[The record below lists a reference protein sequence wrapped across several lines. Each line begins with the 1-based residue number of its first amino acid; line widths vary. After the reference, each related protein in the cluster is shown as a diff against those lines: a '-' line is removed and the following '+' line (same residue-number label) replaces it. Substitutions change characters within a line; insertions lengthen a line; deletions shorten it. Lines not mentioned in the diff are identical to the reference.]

1 MNSHSHYELLC
12 RRKLLQRLGLFN
24 DFLDTADH
32 VERLFRQVIVFA
44 STNALEALDRFLER
58 NELAR
63 RTGKD
68 FSNVERL
75 RQETLNLTRTGNGQL
90 VFRRQFVHTQN
101 RDDVTQFLVALQR
114 HLHGTGNRVVLF
126 TDDLRVE
133 LAGGGVERIDS
144 RVDTQR
150 GDVTRQHDRGV
161 EVQEGGGRR
170 RVGQVVSRHVN
181 GLDRGDRAD
190 LCRGNTLLQTAHFFS
205 QRRLVAHGRRHTA
218 EQCGHF
224 GTSQGVPVDVIDE
237 EQDVTTVVTETLG
250 HGQAGQRDAQTVT
263 RRLVHLTEHHRDLV
277 ENVGVLHFVVEVVT
291 FTGTLAHASKHGQT
305 GVLLCD
311 VVDQF
316 HHVDRLAHAGTAEQ
330 ADLAALGERA
340 DQIDHLDAGFQQ
352 INRRRQLVELRRSGV
367 DRANFVA
374 SDRAGFVDRATE
386 HVHDAAQGAVA
397 DRHGNGCTGVVDL
410 HAAAQAVG
418 RTHGDGTDHA
428 VTQLLLNLKGQT
440 VFGHTVGFGGI
451 QLACV
456 IDLGHRVARE
466 LDVHDGADAL
476 NNGTLTHIQNPQK
489 LKPCVKQLRRRRR
502 FPTIPSDRK
511 STRLNSSHIT

>member
-63 RTGKD
+63 RTGED
-68 FSNVERL
+68 FGNVERL
-75 RQETLNLTRTGNGQL
+75 RQEALNLTGAGHGQL
-90 VFRRQFVHTQN
+90 IFRRQFVHTQN
-101 RDDVTQFLVALQR
+101 SDDVTQFLVALQV
-114 HLHGTGNRVVLF
+114 HLHGTGNGVVLF
-126 TDDLRVE
+126 TNDLRVE
-133 LAGGGVERIDS
+133 LAGGGVERIDG

-161 EVQEGGGRR
+161 QVQEGGGRG
-170 RVGQVVSRHVN
+170 RVGQVVSRDVN
-181 GLDRGDRAD
+181 GLNRGARAN
-190 LCRGNTLLQTAHFFS
+190 LGRGNTLLQTAHFFS

-263 RRLVHLTEHHRDLV
+263 RRLVHLAEHHRNLV

-291 FTGTLAHASKHGQT
+291 FTGTLAHASKHGQA
-305 GVLLCD
+305 GVLLRD

-316 HHVDRLAHAGTAEQ
+316 HHVNGLADAGATEQ
-330 ADLAALGERA
+330 ADLAALCERA
-340 DQIDHLDAGFQQ
+340 NQVDNLDAGFEQVDG
-352 INRRRQLVELRRSGV
+352 RRQFVELRSRSE
-367 DRANFVA
+367 
-374 SDRAGFVDRATE
+374 E
-386 HVHDAAQGAVA
+386 H
-397 DRHGNGCTGVVDL
+397 
-410 HAAAQAVG
+410 
-418 RTHGDGTDHA
+418 
-428 VTQLLLNLKGQT
+428 
-440 VFGHTVGFGGI
+440 
-451 QLACV
+451 
-456 IDLGHRVARE
+456 
-466 LDVHDGADAL
+466 
-476 NNGTLTHIQNPQK
+476 
-489 LKPCVKQLRRRRR
+489 
-502 FPTIPSDRK
+502 S
-511 STRLNSSHIT
+511 LNSSHITISYAVFCL